1 MSCDIYEKKTVT
13 TRKPHVCVYCGRRIE
28 RHTPGV
34 VVESGLFEREF
45 FRRYACSRCAPM
57 VGESWDYMGGE
68 CYCFLTDWREFL
80 KECHPE
86 LIKDDDDGN

>member
-1 MSCDIYEKKTVT
+1 
-13 TRKPHVCVYCGRRIE
+13 
-28 RHTPGV
+28 
-34 VVESGLFEREF
+34 
-45 FRRYACSRCAPM
+45 M
-57 VGESWDYMGGE
+57 VGEFWDYMGGE